1 MTYLKINNTDYSLY
15 VNQLKVG
22 KTVTYKSATN
32 AAGDTVVK
40 YITTKRSFTVGIIP
54 LNAQVMAALQSDISG
69 FKVSISYR
77 DPETNELVENVQC
90 IIPNNDVEYQTIRAN
105 NVLYKAFTLVIQE
118 L

>member
-1 MTYLKINNTDYSLY
+1 MTYLKINGTDYSMY
-15 VNQLKVG
+15 VNQFKVG

-54 LNAQVMAALQSDISG
+54 LNDRVMATLQGDISG
-69 FKVSISYR
+69 FRVSISYR
-77 DPETNELVENVQC
+77 DPETNKLVENVQC
-90 IIPNNDVEYQTIRAN
+90 IIPNNDVEYHTIRAN

>member
-1 MTYLKINNTDYSLY
+1 MTYLKINNTDYSMY
-15 VNQLKVG
+15 VNQFKVG
-22 KTVTYKSATN
+22 KTVAYKSATN

-40 YITTKRSFTVGIIP
+40 YVNTKRSFTVGIIP
-54 LNAQVMAALQSDISG
+54 LNDQVMAALQSDISG

-77 DPETNELVENVQC
+77 DPKTNDLIENVQC